1 MLGVTGDSTNHFS
14 VKMIFWM
21 WAFLATSINLRNVQ
35 SYPPSVSS
43 ISQYRAGL
51 QKWNLEALPRDIS
64 FDAGQIEII
73 RMIGKIDVQIDK
85 QIIEDAKRELER
97 TGGNDKKITE
107 FNQWTSAVSNTGSAT
122 SVRVFEARI
131 PGGTKCFLKEFL
143 PIGLSFG
150 RRELL
155 TTRKLVARWNELEAT
170 GEDSIPPFPIL
181 LGSLKTDERVEDPA
195 FRNRWMMMFPKT
207 RPPGAGNLWLIFK
220 WDKSSFKSLKTFPPL
235 PQVVEGLD
243 YFRKEE
249 RLLKRWR
256 FVRKIM
262 RSGLETVDFIHR
274 TGYCHNA
281 VSSESMWMSTTNQQ
295 SLDELGLSLTDLGAC
310 QKFSELGPQGAR
322 EGTIQD
328 MYNLGFVFLELI
340 FASFCDDNMGAEMV
354 RATLGNFND
363 TLQHTYFVV

>member
-1 MLGVTGDSTNHFS
+1 VAKDPSDQSVVT
-14 VKMIFWM
+14 MIFWI
-21 WAFLATSINLRNVQ
+21 WAFLATSISTLRNVQ
-35 SYPPSVSS
+35 SYPPSISS
-43 ISQYRAGL
+43 ISKYRAAL
-51 QKWNLEALPRDIS
+51 QKWNLDALPRDIS

-97 TGGNDKKITE
+97 SGGNDKKISE

-195 FRNRWMMMFPKT
+195 FRNRWMTMFPKT

-354 RATLGNFND
+354 RATLGN
-363 TLQHTYFVV
+363 